1 MITREQQKRLG
12 NAFEEIIFVMRDID
26 ETGKHKSIVKL
37 LDRICEEMENVIYYI
52 YNARKDGDTE

>member
-52 YNARKDGDTE
+52 YNARKDGDAE